1 MIITKFNET
10 KEEMSSL
17 TFYLAAAIITGLTFI
32 LVLVF
37 LLIKKCGDRDFEQGT
52 GQSETSTESSSAS
65 SSSSDL
71 PSYSSITIS
80 TMPPSYAQATAGEIP
95 PEYHNYALPM

>member
-37 LLIKKCGDRDFEQGT
+37 LLIKKCGDREFEESAT
-52 GQSETSTESSSAS
+52 RSTTQSEATST
-65 SSSSDL
+65 SSDL

-80 TMPPSYAQATAGEIP
+80 SLPPSYVQATAGETP
-95 PEYHNYALPM
+95 PEYHNFALPM

>member
-1 MIITKFNET
+1 MIINKFNET

-37 LLIKKCGDRDFEQGT
+37 LLIKKCGDRDFEQST
-52 GQSETSTESSSAS
+52 NQSETSTDSST
-65 SSSSDL
+65 SSDL

-80 TMPPSYAQATAGEIP
+80 PLPPSYAQATAGETP
-95 PEYHNYALPM
+95 PDYHNFALPM